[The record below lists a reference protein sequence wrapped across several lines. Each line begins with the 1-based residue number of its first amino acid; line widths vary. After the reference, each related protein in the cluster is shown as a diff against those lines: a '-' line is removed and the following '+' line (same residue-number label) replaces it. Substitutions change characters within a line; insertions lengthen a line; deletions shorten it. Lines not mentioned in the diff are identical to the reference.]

1 MEIKIGLVDS
11 AKELVVQID
20 TDIDG
25 ITKKFESDLANDA
38 LSRFED
44 KDGRVFL
51 IQTSKIAYLEIA
63 NAASRP
69 VGFGPY

>member
-1 MEIKIGLVDS
+1 MEIKIGLADS
-11 AKELVVQID
+11 AKEIIIQVD

-25 ITKKFESDLANDA
+25 ITKKFEADLANQNI
-38 LSRFED
+38 SRFED
-44 KDGRVFL
+44 REGRVFL

-63 NAASRP
+63 NSTTRP